1 MSIDLNNFSKSIYS
15 QSGEDGILEKLFDVL
30 NIKNGWCCEF
40 GAGNGLNISNTLNLR
55 KKGWGSV
62 LIEGSANHEI
72 SLMQLKNENTYPMI
86 KFISCEEDQ
95 LIDKYLSETP
105 IPINFDLL
113 SIDIDGND
121 LWVWKSIVK
130 YNPKV
135 VIIEYNSNLNSLES
149 KTIVYDPLHV
159 HNLDNYF
166 GATASALYKV
176 GKEKGYD
183 LVGFTLGLNLIFC
196 KKELSLNLK
205 KYEPKDIP
213 ISIGWGPSKLKNM
226 IEF

>member
-1 MSIDLNNFSKSIYS
+1 
-15 QSGEDGILEKLFDVL
+15 
-30 NIKNGWCCEF
+30 
-40 GAGNGLNISNTLNLR
+40 
-55 KKGWGSV
+55 
-62 LIEGSANHEI
+62 
-72 SLMQLKNENTYPMI
+72 MQLKNENTYPMI

-121 LWVWKSIVK
+121 LHVWKSIVK

-135 VIIEYNSNLNSLES
+135 VIIEYNSNFNSLES
-149 KTIVYDPLHV
+149 KTIVYDLLHV

-183 LVGFTLGLNLIFC
+183 LVGFTLGLNLVFC

-205 KYEPKDIP
+205 KYELKDIP